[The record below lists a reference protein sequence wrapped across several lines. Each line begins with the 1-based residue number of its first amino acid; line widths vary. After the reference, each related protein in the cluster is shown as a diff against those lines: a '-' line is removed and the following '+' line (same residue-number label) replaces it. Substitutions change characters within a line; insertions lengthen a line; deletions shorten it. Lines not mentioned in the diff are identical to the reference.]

1 MGRQL
6 AQHFSMST
14 QDSTSPGSTRD
25 LPEGRFRTV
34 EALLDSSGLQ
44 DLYEEDALGVT
55 WLCLAVVQA

>member
-1 MGRQL
+1 
-6 AQHFSMST
+6 MST
-14 QDSTSPGSTRD
+14 QDSTGPGSTGD
-25 LPEGRFRTV
+25 LPEGHFRTV